1 MLHLRHS
8 ISVWR
13 FSCPVLRILLRHT
26 IKRLRKSCAKYP
38 REATRNTPKYA
49 NCVECLILMNSTPD
63 IRLTPVDESIFK
75 TISAGKFA
83 SRDVYR
89 LRLWAE
95 YAQLVSG
102 FDELICLDQLRFT
115 PFDYQTR
122 AAQIMLRRFRGRGMF
137 CDEVGLGKT
146 IEAGLVIKEYLARN
160 IVQRLMVVTPASLV
174 EQWREELAVKF
185 GLTGFVTTAD
195 AEFRMAGSDAWKKFP
210 LLIASLAT
218 ARRAEHR
225 ARLSQIPFD
234 MVVLDEAHHLKNRN
248 SASWKFVNEL
258 QRKYI
263 LLLTATPV
271 ENNLDELYNLITL
284 LKPGQLKTPR
294 EFRKQFVVSG
304 DPRLPKNRGQLRELL
319 GDVMVRHT
327 RSQVNINLPPRQAN
341 TVRLNL
347 SDEEAEFY
355 KAVSDCVRSTL
366 TPNPSPI
373 GGGEQHPPSPIGRR
387 DGDEGI
393 RQTDRFALLTLQR
406 EIGSSPKAAETTLR
420 SLGVRLTDEESRQ
433 RLLVLAERSAQIHS
447 WAKAEALEK
456 LLETIL
462 RDSTEKVIIFTHFRR
477 TLEKLAELLQKMG
490 VDFVQYHGEMDMPSK
505 NQAVADFESRA
516 NILLSTEAAGEGRN
530 LQFCRTM
537 INFDIP
543 WNPMRIEQRV
553 GRIHRVGQ
561 TRDVRIYNLSA
572 RGTVED
578 YLLEI
583 LDQKLNMF
591 ELVIGEMDMILGQ
604 IEDERDFEDLLVE
617 AWLGAQNAEDLRANF
632 DQLGDQLVEARK
644 AHQKTQEY
652 DEALF
657 GEDFSAD

>member
-1 MLHLRHS
+1 MDKTLPPDLRLS
-8 ISVWR
+8 
-13 FSCPVLRILLRHT
+13 
-26 IKRLRKSCAKYP
+26 
-38 REATRNTPKYA
+38 
-49 NCVECLILMNSTPD
+49 
-63 IRLTPVDESIFK
+63 PVDESIFAA
-75 TISAGKFA
+75 INAGKFA
-83 SRDVYR
+83 SYELYR

-95 YAQLVSG
+95 HAQLVSG
-102 FDELICLDQLRFT
+102 FDELICLEQLSFA
-115 PFDYQTR
+115 PFDYQMR

-146 IEAGLVIKEYLARN
+146 IEAGLVIKEYLSRN

-195 AEFRMAGSDAWKKFP
+195 ADFRAAGSEAWEKFP

-225 ARLSQIPFD
+225 ARLAQIPFD
-234 MVVLDEAHHLKNRN
+234 LVVLDEAHHLKNRN

-263 LLLTATPV
+263 VLLTATPV

-347 SDEEAEFY
+347 SNEEAEFY
-355 KAVSDCVRSTL
+355 KAVSDCVRDLL
-366 TPNPSPI
+366 TPS
-373 GGGEQHPPSPIGRR
+373 GVQSLQTLEQT
-387 DGDEGI
+387 DGVRSQETLQSNSAI

-406 EIGSSPKAAETTLR
+406 EIGSSPKAAEATLR
-420 SLGVRLTDEESRQ
+420 SLGARITNEESRHQ
-433 RLLVLAERSAQIHS
+433 LISLAERSTQIHS

-456 LLETIL
+456 LLKTIL
-462 RDSTEKVIIFTHFRR
+462 RDPTEKVIIFTHFRR
-477 TLEKLAELLQKMG
+477 TLEKLAELLRRMD

-505 NQAVADFESRA
+505 NQAIADFESRA
-516 NILLSTEAAGEGRN
+516 SILLSTEAAGEGRN

-604 IEDERDFEDLLVE
+604 IEDERDFEDLLVD
-617 AWLGAQNAEDLRANF
+617 AWIGAQNAEDLREKFN
-632 DQLGDQLVEARK
+632 QLGDKLIEARK
-644 AHQKTQEY
+644 THQKTQEY

-657 GEDFSAD
+657 GEDFTAE

>member
-1 MLHLRHS
+1 MDKTL
-8 ISVWR
+8 IPDV
-13 FSCPVLRILLRHT
+13 
-26 IKRLRKSCAKYP
+26 RLS
-38 REATRNTPKYA
+38 
-49 NCVECLILMNSTPD
+49 
-63 IRLTPVDESIFK
+63 PVDESIFAAIN
-75 TISAGKFA
+75 TGKFA
-83 SRDVYR
+83 SRELYR

-95 YAQLVSG
+95 HAQLVSG
-102 FDELICLDQLRFT
+102 FDELICLEQLSFA
-115 PFDYQTR
+115 PFDYQMR

-146 IEAGLVIKEYLARN
+146 IEAGLVIKEYLSRN

-195 AEFRMAGSDAWKKFP
+195 VDFRVAGSEAWEKFP

-225 ARLSQIPFD
+225 ARLAHIPFD
-234 MVVLDEAHHLKNRN
+234 LVVLDEAHHLKNRN

-263 LLLTATPV
+263 VLLTATPV

-327 RSQVNINLPPRQAN
+327 RNQVNINLPPRQAN

-347 SDEEAEFY
+347 SNEEAEFY
-355 KAVSDCVRSTL
+355 KAVSDCVRGLLAPLNQSA
-366 TPNPSPI
+366 PEENPVEKESA
-373 GGGEQHPPSPIGRR
+373 
-387 DGDEGI
+387 I

-406 EIGSSPKAAETTLR
+406 EIGSSPKAAEATLR
-420 SLGVRLTDEESRQ
+420 SLGARITNEESRRQ
-433 RLLVLAERSAQIHS
+433 LITLAERSTQIRS

-456 LLETIL
+456 LLKTIL
-462 RDSTEKVIIFTHFRR
+462 RDPTEKVIIFTHFRR
-477 TLEKLAELLQKMG
+477 TLEKLAELLRRMD

-505 NQAVADFESRA
+505 NQAIADFESRA
-516 NILLSTEAAGEGRN
+516 SILLSTEAAGEGRN

-553 GRIHRVGQ
+553 GRIHRIGQ

-604 IEDERDFEDLLVE
+604 IEDERDFEDLLVD
-617 AWLGAQNAEDLRANF
+617 AWIGAQNAEDLREKFN
-632 DQLGDQLVEARK
+632 QLGDKLIEARK
-644 AHQKTQEY
+644 THQKTQEY

-657 GEDFSAD
+657 GEDFTAE

>member
-1 MLHLRHS
+1 MNKTPIPDLRLS
-8 ISVWR
+8 
-13 FSCPVLRILLRHT
+13 
-26 IKRLRKSCAKYP
+26 
-38 REATRNTPKYA
+38 
-49 NCVECLILMNSTPD
+49 
-63 IRLTPVDESIFK
+63 PVDESIFAALN
-75 TISAGKFA
+75 AGKHA
-83 SRDVYR
+83 SRELYR

-95 YAQLVSG
+95 HAQLVSG
-102 FDELICLDQLRFT
+102 FDELICLEQLSFS
-115 PFDYQTR
+115 PFDYQMR

-146 IEAGLVIKEYLARN
+146 IEAGLVIKEYLSRN
-160 IVQRLMVVTPASLV
+160 IVQRLMVVTPAALV

-195 AEFRMAGSDAWKKFP
+195 ADFRAAGFDAWEKFP

-225 ARLSQIPFD
+225 ARLAQIPFD
-234 MVVLDEAHHLKNRN
+234 LVVLDEAHHLKNRN

-263 LLLTATPV
+263 VLLTATPV

-347 SDEEAEFY
+347 SNEEAEFY
-355 KAVSDCVRSTL
+355 KAVSDCVRDLLAPSKQSA
-366 TPNPSPI
+366 PEENPVEKESA
-373 GGGEQHPPSPIGRR
+373 
-387 DGDEGI
+387 I

-406 EIGSSPKAAETTLR
+406 EIGSSPKAAEATLR
-420 SLGVRLTDEESRQ
+420 SLGGRITDEESRG
-433 RLLVLAERSAQIHS
+433 RLIALAERSTQIQA
-447 WAKAEALEK
+447 WAKADALEK
-456 LLETIL
+456 LLKTIL
-462 RDSTEKVIIFTHFRR
+462 QDPAEKVIIFTHFRR
-477 TLEKLAELLQKMG
+477 TLAKLAELLQRMA

-505 NQAVADFESRA
+505 NQAIADFESRA
-516 NILLSTEAAGEGRN
+516 NVLLSTEAAGEGRN
-530 LQFCRTM
+530 LQFCRTL

-604 IEDERDFEDLLVE
+604 IEDERDFEDLLVD
-617 AWLGAQNAEDLRANF
+617 AWIGAQNVEDVRANF
-632 DQLGDQLVEARK
+632 DQLGDKLVEARK
-644 AHQKTQEY
+644 THQKTQEY

-657 GEDFSAD
+657 GEDFSAE

>member
-1 MLHLRHS
+1 
-8 ISVWR
+8 
-13 FSCPVLRILLRHT
+13 
-26 IKRLRKSCAKYP
+26 
-38 REATRNTPKYA
+38 
-49 NCVECLILMNSTPD
+49 MNATPD
-63 IRLTPVDESIFK
+63 IRLTPVDESIFAALN
-75 TISAGKFA
+75 AGKHA
-83 SRDVYR
+83 SRELYR

-95 YAQLVSG
+95 HAQLVSG
-102 FDELICLDQLRFT
+102 FDELICLEQLSFA
-115 PFDYQTR
+115 PFDYQIR
-122 AAQIMLRRFRGRGMF
+122 AAQIMLRHFRGRGMF

-146 IEAGLVIKEYLARN
+146 IEAGLVIKEYLSRN

-195 AEFRMAGSDAWKKFP
+195 VDFRAAGSGAWEKFP

-225 ARLSQIPFD
+225 ARLAQIPFD
-234 MVVLDEAHHLKNRN
+234 LVVLDEAHHLKNRN

-263 LLLTATPV
+263 VLLTATPV

-347 SDEEAEFY
+347 STEEAEFY
-355 KAVSDCVRSTL
+355 KVVSDCVRGLLAPSNQSAL
-366 TPNPSPI
+366 KENPVEKESA
-373 GGGEQHPPSPIGRR
+373 
-387 DGDEGI
+387 I

-406 EIGSSPKAAETTLR
+406 EIGSSPKAAEATLR
-420 SLGVRLTDEESRQ
+420 SLGARITNEESRRQ
-433 RLLVLAERSAQIHS
+433 LISLAERSTQIHS

-456 LLETIL
+456 LLKTIL
-462 RDSTEKVIIFTHFRR
+462 RDPTEKVIIFTHFRR
-477 TLEKLAELLQKMG
+477 TLEKLAELLRRMD

-505 NQAVADFESRA
+505 NQAIADFESRA
-516 NILLSTEAAGEGRN
+516 SILLSTEAAGEGRN

-604 IEDERDFEDLLVE
+604 IEDERDFEDLLVD
-617 AWLGAQNAEDLRANF
+617 AWIGAQNADDLREKFN
-632 DQLGDQLVEARK
+632 QLGDKLIEARK
-644 AHQKTQEY
+644 THQKTQEY

-657 GEDFSAD
+657 GEDFTAE

>member
-1 MLHLRHS
+1 
-8 ISVWR
+8 
-13 FSCPVLRILLRHT
+13 
-26 IKRLRKSCAKYP
+26 
-38 REATRNTPKYA
+38 
-49 NCVECLILMNSTPD
+49 MNSTPD
-63 IRLTPVDESIFK
+63 IRLTPVDESVFNAVH
-75 TISAGKFA
+75 AGKVV
-83 SRDVYR
+83 SREMYR

-102 FDELICLDQLRFT
+102 FDELICLDQLSFT

-174 EQWREELAVKF
+174 EQWREELAIKF
-185 GLTGFVTTAD
+185 GLTGFVTSAD
-195 AEFRMAGSDAWKKFP
+195 VDFRAAGAEAWEKFP

-218 ARRAEHR
+218 ARRSEHR
-225 ARLSQIPFD
+225 TRLSQIPFD
-234 MVVLDEAHHLKNRN
+234 LIVLDEAHHLKNRN

-263 LLLTATPV
+263 VLLTATPV

-294 EFRKQFVVSG
+294 EFRRQFVVSG
-304 DPRLPKNRGQLRELL
+304 DPRQPKNRGQLREAL

-327 RSQVNINLPPRQAN
+327 RSQVNIKLPPRQAN

-347 SDEEAEFY
+347 SAEEAEFY
-355 KAVSDCVRSTL
+355 KAVSECVRGLLAPTRLQNPQTLGSEPEQNLETLRLAPQENAGTSQGESLQSAPEPEQSQEALQSEKST
-366 TPNPSPI
+366 
-373 GGGEQHPPSPIGRR
+373 
-387 DGDEGI
+387 I

-406 EIGSSPKAAETTLR
+406 EIGSSPKAAEATLR
-420 SLGVRLTDEESRQ
+420 SLGGRIADAENRE
-433 RLLVLAERSAQIHS
+433 RLLHFAEQSTQIHS
-447 WAKAEALEK
+447 WAKADALEK
-456 LLETIL
+456 LLKTIL
-462 RDSTEKVIIFTHFRR
+462 RDPTEKVIIFTHFRR
-477 TLEKLAELLQKMG
+477 TLEQLAGLLKTMG
-490 VDFVQYHGEMDMPSK
+490 VDFVQYHGEMDMPAK
-505 NQAVADFESRA
+505 NQAIADFESRA
-516 NILLSTEAAGEGRN
+516 NVLLSTEAAGEGRN

-537 INFDIP
+537 VNFDIP

-604 IEDERDFEDLLVE
+604 MEDERDFEDLLVD
-617 AWLGAQNAEDLRANF
+617 AWLGAQSARDLEANF
-632 DQLGDQLVEARK
+632 DQLGNKLVEARK
-644 AHQKTQEY
+644 AHQKSQEY

-657 GEDFSAD
+657 GEDFSAE

>member
-1 MLHLRHS
+1 MD
-8 ISVWR
+8 
-13 FSCPVLRILLRHT
+13 
-26 IKRLRKSCAKYP
+26 
-38 REATRNTPKYA
+38 
-49 NCVECLILMNSTPD
+49 STPD
-63 IRLTPVDESIFK
+63 IQLTPVDESVFK

-83 SRDVYR
+83 SRELYR

-102 FDELICLDQLRFT
+102 FDELICLEQLRFT

-146 IEAGLVIKEYLARN
+146 IEAGLVMKEYLARN

-185 GLTGFVTTAD
+185 GLTGFATTAD
-195 AEFRMAGSDAWKKFP
+195 AEFRATGVEAWEKFP
-210 LLIASLAT
+210 LIIASLAT

-263 LLLTATPV
+263 LLLTATPI

-327 RSQVNINLPPRQAN
+327 RSQVNINLPPRQAH

-355 KAVSDCVRSTL
+355 KAVSDCVREL
-366 TPNPSPI
+366 LA
-373 GGGEQHPPSPIGRR
+373 PPSVKSGIQSLETLDSGQS
-387 DGDEGI
+387 GTI

-406 EIGSSPKAAETTLR
+406 EIGSSPKAAEATLR
-420 SLGVRLTDEESRQ
+420 SLGARVTGEESRQ
-433 RLLVLAERSAQIHS
+433 RLLALAERATQIHS

-456 LLETIL
+456 LLKTIL
-462 RDSTEKVIIFTHFRR
+462 RDPMEKVIIFTHFRR
-477 TLEKLAELLQKMG
+477 TLEKLAGLLQKMG
-490 VDFVQYHGEMDMPSK
+490 VDFVQYHGEMDMPAK
-505 NQAVADFESRA
+505 NQAIADFESRA

-537 INFDIP
+537 VNFDIP

-591 ELVIGEMDMILGQ
+591 ELVIGEMDMVLGQ
-604 IEDERDFEDLLVE
+604 IDDERDFEDLLVD

-632 DQLGDQLVEARK
+632 AQLGDKLVEARK

-657 GEDFSAD
+657 GEDFSAE

>member
-1 MLHLRHS
+1 
-8 ISVWR
+8 
-13 FSCPVLRILLRHT
+13 
-26 IKRLRKSCAKYP
+26 
-38 REATRNTPKYA
+38 
-49 NCVECLILMNSTPD
+49 MNSTPD
-63 IRLTPVDESIFK
+63 IRLTPIDESIFK

-83 SRDVYR
+83 SREVYR

-160 IVQRLMVVTPASLV
+160 IVQRLMVITPASLV

-185 GLTGFVTTAD
+185 GLTGFVTSAD
-195 AEFRMAGSDAWKKFP
+195 AEFRATGVEAWEKFP

-218 ARRAEHR
+218 ARRAVHR

-263 LLLTATPV
+263 LLLTATPI

-327 RSQVNINLPPRQAN
+327 RSQVHINLPPRQAN

-355 KAVSDCVRSTL
+355 KAVSDCVRNLL
-366 TPNPSPI
+366 TPSNQST
-373 GGGEQHPPSPIGRR
+373 GETST
-387 DGDEGI
+387 EKESAI
-393 RQTDRFALLTLQR
+393 RQTDRFALLTIQR
-406 EIGSSPKAAETTLR
+406 EIGSSPNAAEATLR
-420 SLGVRLTDEESRQ
+420 SLGARIADEESSQ
-433 RLLVLAERSAQIHS
+433 RLLGLAERSAEIHS

-456 LLETIL
+456 LLKTIL
-462 RDSTEKVIIFTHFRR
+462 RDPTEKVIIFTHFRR
-477 TLEKLAELLQKMG
+477 TLEKLSDLLQRMG

-505 NQAVADFESRA
+505 NQTIADFEGRA

-591 ELVIGEMDMILGQ
+591 ELVIGEMGMILGQ
-604 IEDERDFEDLLVE
+604 IEDERDFEDFLAD
-617 AWLGAQNAEDLRANF
+617 AWFGAQNVEDLRANF
-632 DQLGDQLVEARK
+632 DQLGNKLVEARK

-657 GEDFSAD
+657 GEDFSAE

>member
-1 MLHLRHS
+1 MKTM
-8 ISVWR
+8 
-13 FSCPVLRILLRHT
+13 P
-26 IKRLRKSCAKYP
+26 A
-38 REATRNTPKYA
+38 
-49 NCVECLILMNSTPD
+49 PD
-63 IRLTPVDESIFK
+63 VRLTPVDESVFK
-75 TISAGKFA
+75 TIHAGKFA
-83 SRDVYR
+83 SRELYH

-95 YAQLVSG
+95 SAQLVSG
-102 FDELICLDQLRFT
+102 FDELICLDQLNFA

-160 IVQRLMVVTPASLV
+160 IVQRLIVVTPAALV
-174 EQWREELAVKF
+174 EQWREELALKF
-185 GLTGFVTTAD
+185 GLTGFVTSAD
-195 AEFRMAGSDAWKKFP
+195 AEFRAAGAEAWERFP

-234 MVVLDEAHHLKNRN
+234 LVVLDEAHHLKNRN

-271 ENNLDELYNLITL
+271 ENDLDELYNLITL

-327 RSQVNINLPPRQAN
+327 RGQVNISLPPRQAN

-347 SDEEAEFY
+347 SPEEAEFY
-355 KAVSDCVRSTL
+355 KAVSDYVRDTL
-366 TPNPSPI
+366 APSHDATR
-373 GGGEQHPPSPIGRR
+373 EEN
-387 DGDEGI
+387 EGI

-406 EIGSSPKAAETTLR
+406 EIGSSPKAAEATLR
-420 SLGVRLTDEESRQ
+420 SLAARVMNEENRQ
-433 RLLVLAERSAQIHS
+433 RLIGFAEQSTQIQS
-447 WAKAEALEK
+447 WTKGEALEK
-456 LLETIL
+456 LLNTIL
-462 RDSTEKVIIFTHFRR
+462 RDPAEKVIIFTHFRR
-477 TLEKLAELLQKMG
+477 TLEKLVELLRRMD
-490 VDFVQYHGEMDMPSK
+490 VDFVMYHGEMDMIAK
-505 NQAVADFESRA
+505 NQAIAEFESRA
-516 NILLSTEAAGEGRN
+516 NVLLSTEAAGEGRN
-530 LQFCRTM
+530 LQFCRAM

-604 IEDERDFEDLLVE
+604 IEDERDFEDLLVD
-617 AWLGAQNAEDLRANF
+617 AWLGAQNAEDLRVNF
-632 DQLGDQLVEARK
+632 KELGDRLVEARK
-644 AHQKTQEY
+644 THQKTQEY
-652 DEALF
+652 DDSLF
-657 GEDFSAD
+657 GEDFSAE

>member
-1 MLHLRHS
+1 MDKTLPPDLRLS
-8 ISVWR
+8 
-13 FSCPVLRILLRHT
+13 
-26 IKRLRKSCAKYP
+26 
-38 REATRNTPKYA
+38 
-49 NCVECLILMNSTPD
+49 
-63 IRLTPVDESIFK
+63 PVDESIFNA
-75 TISAGKFA
+75 INAGKFA
-83 SRDVYR
+83 SRELYR

-95 YAQLVSG
+95 HAQLVSG
-102 FDELICLDQLRFT
+102 FDELICLEQLSFA
-115 PFDYQTR
+115 PFDYQMR

-146 IEAGLVIKEYLARN
+146 IEAGLVIKEYLSRN

-185 GLTGFVTTAD
+185 GLTGFVATAD
-195 AEFRMAGSDAWKKFP
+195 ADFRAAGPGAWEKFP

-225 ARLSQIPFD
+225 ARLAQIPFD
-234 MVVLDEAHHLKNRN
+234 LVVLDEAHHLKNRN

-263 LLLTATPV
+263 VLLTATPV

-327 RSQVNINLPPRQAN
+327 RSQTNINLPPRQAN

-347 SDEEAEFY
+347 SNEEAEFY
-355 KAVSDCVRSTL
+355 KAVSDCVRDLLAPSNQSAL
-366 TPNPSPI
+366 EENPVEKESA
-373 GGGEQHPPSPIGRR
+373 
-387 DGDEGI
+387 I

-406 EIGSSPKAAETTLR
+406 EIGSSPKAAEATLR
-420 SLGVRLTDEESRQ
+420 SLGARITNEESRRQ
-433 RLLVLAERSAQIHS
+433 LIGLAERSTQIHS

-456 LLETIL
+456 LLKTIL
-462 RDSTEKVIIFTHFRR
+462 RDPTEKVIIFTHFRR
-477 TLEKLAELLQKMG
+477 TLEKLAELLRRMD

-505 NQAVADFESRA
+505 NQAIADFESRA
-516 NILLSTEAAGEGRN
+516 SILLSTEAAGEGRN

-604 IEDERDFEDLLVE
+604 IEDERDFEDLLVD
-617 AWLGAQNAEDLRANF
+617 AWIGAQNADDLREKFN
-632 DQLGDQLVEARK
+632 QLGDKLIEARK
-644 AHQKTQEY
+644 THQKTQEY
-652 DEALF
+652 DDALF
-657 GEDFSAD
+657 GEDFTAE

>member
-1 MLHLRHS
+1 ME
-8 ISVWR
+8 
-13 FSCPVLRILLRHT
+13 P
-26 IKRLRKSCAKYP
+26 
-38 REATRNTPKYA
+38 
-49 NCVECLILMNSTPD
+49 TPD
-63 IRLTPVDESIFK
+63 IQLTPIDESIFK

-83 SRDVYR
+83 SRELYR

-95 YAQLVSG
+95 HAGLVSG
-102 FDELICLDQLRFT
+102 FDELICLDQLSFT

-185 GLTGFVTTAD
+185 GLTGFVTSAD
-195 AEFRMAGSDAWKKFP
+195 AEFRATGADAWEKFP

-347 SDEEAEFY
+347 SEEEAGFY
-355 KAVSDCVRSTL
+355 KAVSDCVRELLAPAGVQSLPTL
-366 TPNPSPI
+366 
-373 GGGEQHPPSPIGRR
+373 EQEQSL
-387 DGDEGI
+387 ETLQSAQSATI

-406 EIGSSPKAAETTLR
+406 EIGSSPKAAEATLR
-420 SLGVRLTDEESRQ
+420 SLGARVADEESRQ
-433 RLLVLAERSAQIHS
+433 RLLGFAERSAQIHS

-456 LLETIL
+456 LLKTIL
-462 RDSTEKVIIFTHFRR
+462 HDAQRAEKVIIFTHFRR

-505 NQAVADFESRA
+505 NQAIADFECRA
-516 NILLSTEAAGEGRN
+516 NVLLSTEAAGEGRN

-604 IEDERDFEDLLVE
+604 IEDERDFEDLLVD

-632 DQLGDQLVEARK
+632 DQLGDKLVEARK
-644 AHQKTQEY
+644 THQKTQEY

-657 GEDFSAD
+657 GEDFAAE

>member
-1 MLHLRHS
+1 M
-8 ISVWR
+8 
-13 FSCPVLRILLRHT
+13 
-26 IKRLRKSCAKYP
+26 
-38 REATRNTPKYA
+38 NT
-49 NCVECLILMNSTPD
+49 TPD
-63 IRLTPVDESIFK
+63 VRLSPVDESIFAA
-75 TISAGKFA
+75 INAGKFA
-83 SRDVYR
+83 SRELYR

-95 YAQLVSG
+95 HAQLVSG
-102 FDELICLDQLRFT
+102 FDELICLEQLSFA
-115 PFDYQTR
+115 PFDYQMR

-146 IEAGLVIKEYLARN
+146 IEAGLVIKEYLSRN

-195 AEFRMAGSDAWKKFP
+195 ADFRAAGSEAWEKFP

-218 ARRAEHR
+218 ARRAENR
-225 ARLSQIPFD
+225 ARLAQIPFD
-234 MVVLDEAHHLKNRN
+234 LVVLDEAHHLKNRN

-263 LLLTATPV
+263 VLLTATPV

-327 RSQVNINLPPRQAN
+327 RNQVNINLPPRQAN

-347 SDEEAEFY
+347 SNEEAEFY
-355 KAVSDCVRSTL
+355 KAVSDCVRDLLAPSNQSA
-366 TPNPSPI
+366 PEENPVEKESA
-373 GGGEQHPPSPIGRR
+373 
-387 DGDEGI
+387 I

-406 EIGSSPKAAETTLR
+406 EIGSSPKAAEATLR
-420 SLGVRLTDEESRQ
+420 SLGARITNEESRRQ
-433 RLLVLAERSAQIHS
+433 LITLAERSTQIRS

-456 LLETIL
+456 LLKTIL
-462 RDSTEKVIIFTHFRR
+462 RDPTEKVIIFTHFRR
-477 TLEKLAELLQKMG
+477 TLEKLAELLRRMD

-505 NQAVADFESRA
+505 NQAIADFESRA
-516 NILLSTEAAGEGRN
+516 SILLSTEAAGEGRN

-553 GRIHRVGQ
+553 GRIHRIGQ

-604 IEDERDFEDLLVE
+604 IEDERDFEDLLVD
-617 AWLGAQNAEDLRANF
+617 AWIGAQNAEDLREKFN
-632 DQLGDQLVEARK
+632 QLGDKLIEARK
-644 AHQKTQEY
+644 THQKTQEY

-657 GEDFSAD
+657 GEDFTAE

>member
-1 MLHLRHS
+1 M
-8 ISVWR
+8 
-13 FSCPVLRILLRHT
+13 
-26 IKRLRKSCAKYP
+26 
-38 REATRNTPKYA
+38 NT
-49 NCVECLILMNSTPD
+49 TPD
-63 IRLTPVDESIFK
+63 VRLSPVDESIFAA
-75 TISAGKFA
+75 INAGKFA
-83 SRDVYR
+83 SRELYR

-95 YAQLVSG
+95 HAQLVSG
-102 FDELICLDQLRFT
+102 FDELICLEQLSFA
-115 PFDYQTR
+115 PFDYQMR

-146 IEAGLVIKEYLARN
+146 IEAGLVIKEYLSRN

-195 AEFRMAGSDAWKKFP
+195 ADFRAAGSEAWEKFP

-218 ARRAEHR
+218 ARRAENR
-225 ARLSQIPFD
+225 ARLAQIPFD
-234 MVVLDEAHHLKNRN
+234 LVVLDEAHHLKNRN

-263 LLLTATPV
+263 VLLTATPV

-327 RSQVNINLPPRQAN
+327 RNQVNINLPPRQAN

-347 SDEEAEFY
+347 SNEEAEFY
-355 KAVSDCVRSTL
+355 KAVSDCVRGLLAPLNQSA
-366 TPNPSPI
+366 PEENPVEKESA
-373 GGGEQHPPSPIGRR
+373 
-387 DGDEGI
+387 I

-406 EIGSSPKAAETTLR
+406 EIGSSPKAAEATLR
-420 SLGVRLTDEESRQ
+420 SLGARITNEESRRQ
-433 RLLVLAERSAQIHS
+433 LISLAERSTQIRS

-456 LLETIL
+456 LLKTIL
-462 RDSTEKVIIFTHFRR
+462 RDPTEKVIIFTHFRR
-477 TLEKLAELLQKMG
+477 TLEKLAELLRRMD

-505 NQAVADFESRA
+505 NQAIADFESRA
-516 NILLSTEAAGEGRN
+516 SILLSTEAAGEGRN

-553 GRIHRVGQ
+553 GRIHRIGQ

-604 IEDERDFEDLLVE
+604 IEDERDFEDLLVD
-617 AWLGAQNAEDLRANF
+617 AWVGAQNAEDLREKFN
-632 DQLGDQLVEARK
+632 QLGDKLIEARK
-644 AHQKTQEY
+644 THQKTQEY

-657 GEDFSAD
+657 GEDFTAE